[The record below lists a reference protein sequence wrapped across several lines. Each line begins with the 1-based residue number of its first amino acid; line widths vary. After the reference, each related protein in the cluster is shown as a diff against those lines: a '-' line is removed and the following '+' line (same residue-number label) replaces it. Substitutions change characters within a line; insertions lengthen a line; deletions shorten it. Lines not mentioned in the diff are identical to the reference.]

1 LTTVLMHSLFCCIQ
15 SISICC
21 HHAISQL

>member
-15 SISICC
+15 SISICY
-21 HHAISQL
+21 HHAVSQL